1 MKTCK
6 RLLALLAVFS
16 LTLAMMP
23 VLQTNAEE
31 EMFDLSWADPENE
44 EMTVL
49 EADELTDLE
58 KEALMQ
64 IPAVKASK
72 ALGEYFLN
80 TGYAA
85 DEIPE
90 CYGGAYINDEYQL
103 VIKITAGYQAICDD
117 IRSIMPSDASFAFE
131 ESDISLADLISIQGE
146 TLSLYKNMIS
156 SSGISQKDSVVNVKV
171 PPEYAELISSKIFS
185 TFNNN
190 LSPYVRFH
198 ITEGRPELTT
208 SLIGGNALYAYDDAS
223 KWTAWGTIGF
233 CGTYKALGQSFTGVI
248 TAGHMAD
255 RALFYGI
262 NNPVGN
268 LSEQLNP
275 SGTIPN
281 SIVQF
286 KNGEKG
292 DYALIP
298 AGKNTLTNLVRL
310 GQNTTGKI
318 TTSYNT
324 TPISDDFQGR
334 QVLKYGIKTGL
345 TAGTIQE
352 INTSNSYGIAPN
364 LTEIFGLTSFMN
376 NTLTVVD
383 SGDSGGPVWYIEDN
397 GTRQLRGVISGTYN
411 PDKRLGYFS
420 RLEYPC
426 QNNSYLP
433 KLN

>member
-171 PPEYAELISSKIFS
+171 PPEYAELISSKKFS
-185 TFNNN
+185 TFKNN
-190 LSPYVRFH
+190 
-198 ITEGRPELTT
+198 
-208 SLIGGNALYAYDDAS
+208 
-223 KWTAWGTIGF
+223 
-233 CGTYKALGQSFTGVI
+233 
-248 TAGHMAD
+248 
-255 RALFYGI
+255 
-262 NNPVGN
+262 
-268 LSEQLNP
+268 
-275 SGTIPN
+275 
-281 SIVQF
+281 
-286 KNGEKG
+286 
-292 DYALIP
+292 
-298 AGKNTLTNLVRL
+298 
-310 GQNTTGKI
+310 
-318 TTSYNT
+318 
-324 TPISDDFQGR
+324 
-334 QVLKYGIKTGL
+334 
-345 TAGTIQE
+345 
-352 INTSNSYGIAPN
+352 
-364 LTEIFGLTSFMN
+364 
-376 NTLTVVD
+376 
-383 SGDSGGPVWYIEDN
+383 
-397 GTRQLRGVISGTYN
+397 
-411 PDKRLGYFS
+411 
-420 RLEYPC
+420 
-426 QNNSYLP
+426 
-433 KLN
+433 